1 LPILRVL
8 KLPGIRGQV
17 CLPFNF
23 AKWAQCPEHTLPN
36 DKSKLVICVF
46 GGERDFP
53 DVLKSTLAG
62 KDIREYPI
70 EIRHLQSSGELK
82 SCHLAFIRVANGN
95 ARAALAQ
102 LENTNVLSVGEDKEF
117 LSQGGMINLTLE
129 DGGVRFE
136 LNSAAIERV
145 NIRYGRQDSPSSRG
159 DQETSLQNKTTR
171 ALRISSQ
178 PLYPGIA
185 KTMNLRGSVQLEVT
199 VKPDGSVKD
208 VRVIGGHPLL
218 ADAAVKSVKQWR
230 YEPSGRETTEVVKVN
245 FENE

>member
-1 LPILRVL
+1 MLLATLPPPKEVTNSCRSNNLAGILRHVHTPAL
-8 KLPGIRGQV
+8 DRRSGLRRAICRSCASSNCQEFEVKSAYLY
-17 CLPFNF
+17 NF

-117 LSQGGMINLTLE
+117 LSQGGMIKLTLE
-129 DGGVRFE
+129 DGGVRF
-136 LNSAAIERV
+136 
-145 NIRYGRQDSPSSRG
+145 
-159 DQETSLQNKTTR
+159 
-171 ALRISSQ
+171 
-178 PLYPGIA
+178 
-185 KTMNLRGSVQLEVT
+185 
-199 VKPDGSVKD
+199 
-208 VRVIGGHPLL
+208 
-218 ADAAVKSVKQWR
+218 
-230 YEPSGRETTEVVKVN
+230 
-245 FENE
+245 